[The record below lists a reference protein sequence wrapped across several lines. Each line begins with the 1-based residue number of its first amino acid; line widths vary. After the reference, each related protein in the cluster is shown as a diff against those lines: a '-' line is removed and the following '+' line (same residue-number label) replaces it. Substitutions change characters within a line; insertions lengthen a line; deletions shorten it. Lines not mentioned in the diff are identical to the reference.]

1 VHNIARYIKEQRNN
15 EPKQHIAT
23 YNHAPPRLCVWPWDS
38 LLRIRPVSAA
48 RHGEY
53 AVIVDV
59 VVVVVVPGD
68 PPAILWCRTLAK
80 VGTQDGLFVV
90 YMLRMAHT

>member
-1 VHNIARYIKEQRNN
+1 M
-15 EPKQHIAT
+15 
-23 YNHAPPRLCVWPWDS
+23 
-38 LLRIRPVSAA
+38 RIRPVSAA

-59 VVVVVVPGD
+59 VVVVPGD

-80 VGTQDGLFVV
+80 VVTQDGLFVV